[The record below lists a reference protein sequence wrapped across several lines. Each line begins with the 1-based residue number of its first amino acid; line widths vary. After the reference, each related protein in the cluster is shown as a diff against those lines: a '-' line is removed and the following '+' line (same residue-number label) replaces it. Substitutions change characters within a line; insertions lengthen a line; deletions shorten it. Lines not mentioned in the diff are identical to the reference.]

1 MQNIYK
7 SSHLSEDIPGLPD
20 VALDSKHTPDTISC
34 KHVPRVLSEYLGYR
48 RRLLNEY
55 SILWFCGPMCWQHFL
70 NISDVPTPPSSLAS
84 SGVWDLTIQNSDLS
98 VNIIITRKYTA
109 YSDPVNLTIDV
120 SKYTIYNL
128 IWYNHN
134 VIVRKLFVCVV

>member
-1 MQNIYK
+1 MNTVYCDFVDPCAG
-7 SSHLSEDIPGLPD
+7 SSFLTE
-20 VALDSKHTPDTISC
+20 
-34 KHVPRVLSEYLGYR
+34 VLS
-48 RRLLNEY
+48 
-55 SILWFCGPMCWQHFL
+55 P
-70 NISDVPTPPSSLAS
+70 VPLAS